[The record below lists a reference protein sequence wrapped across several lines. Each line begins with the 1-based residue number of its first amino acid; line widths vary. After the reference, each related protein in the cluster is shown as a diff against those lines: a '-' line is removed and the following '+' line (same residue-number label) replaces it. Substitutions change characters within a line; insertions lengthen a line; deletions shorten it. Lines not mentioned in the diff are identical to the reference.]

1 MLKDFA
7 DIKEHIAQLRAS
19 QNTGSTNLHEQDDA
33 LRQLEV
39 SFEFWAR
46 WVRTYLERTN
56 ICINLVHHLQNQDI
70 AIQAHRESVSVFTL
84 SIVTA
89 LFLPGTFVAV
99 SQPSPTLF
107 KIHIILQ
114 GEGIFY

>member
-19 QNTGSTNLHEQDDA
+19 HNTGSTNLHEQDDA

-56 ICINLVHHLQNQDI
+56 ICINLVRAFCTMTYFISLLL
-70 AIQAHRESVSVFTL
+70 AAPCLLLLHRYTTSKTK
-84 SIVTA
+84 T
-89 LFLPGTFVAV
+89 
-99 SQPSPTLF
+99 
-107 KIHIILQ
+107 
-114 GEGIFY
+114 